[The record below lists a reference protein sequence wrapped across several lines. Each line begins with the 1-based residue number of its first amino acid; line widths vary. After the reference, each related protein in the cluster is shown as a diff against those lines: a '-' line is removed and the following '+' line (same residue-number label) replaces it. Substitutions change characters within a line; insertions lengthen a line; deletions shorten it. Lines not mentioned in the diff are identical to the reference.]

1 MNQKG
6 YSWPEAILTL
16 TALMVIFGTLLPF
29 ATKMTS
35 KLNDKKLAMH
45 AAETAF
51 HGTIAHH
58 AYGKLSGVRQVEKM
72 EYEWRIESDS
82 ICVSYRIS
90 SRVVTKCLDY

>member
-1 MNQKG
+1 
-6 YSWPEAILTL
+6 
-16 TALMVIFGTLLPF
+16 MVIFGTLLPF

-58 AYGKLSGVRQVEKM
+58 AYGELNGIRQVEGM
-72 EYEWRIESDS
+72 DYEWRVESDS
-82 ICVSYRIS
+82 ICVSYSIS
-90 SRVVTKCLDY
+90 SRGVTKCLEY